1 MVSSVHM
8 GESSLHTSSKRAVKK
23 IIKLMMKDRKADVEV
38 ELVIE
43 ITL

>member
-23 IIKLMMKDRKADVEV
+23 IHKVDDEEQKSHVIKQR
-38 ELVIE
+38 ISQQ
-43 ITL
+43 

>member
-23 IIKLMMKDRKADVEV
+23 NHKVDVEGRKDRCGN
-38 ELVIE
+38 LNIH
-43 ITL
+43 